1 MKSFF
6 TTLTLDKLRH
16 TNFIG
21 KPKLETIP
29 SDSETTLLVE
39 LPIDTKMEYHQSW
52 ETDEGYSYQS
62 LQVFFEDDVWKIEIT
77 SGGKDC
83 DGKID
88 RYHDFVSQ
96 GGQIHKAEI
105 DGWPFVSAWEFVLTC
120 QNDAY
125 ARSMGY

>member
-1 MKSFF
+1 MKFF
-6 TTLTLDKLRH
+6 TTLTLNKLRH

-21 KPKLETIP
+21 KPKLETIS
-29 SDSETTLLVE
+29 SDSETTFLVE

-62 LQVFFEDDVWKIEIT
+62 LQVFFEDDVWKIEVT

-88 RYHDFVSQ
+88 HYRDFISS
-96 GGQIHKAEI
+96 GGQTFEAAI
-105 DGWPFVSAWEFVLTC
+105 DGWPMVSDWQLVSAQ
-120 QNDAY
+120 QNDAF
-125 ARSMGY
+125 ARSMRY